1 MVVRLHDGRTVR
13 AAGRI
18 MVNRR
23 PRSEQRNGRMLLLL
37 MLLLEAATITIAAAA
52 AVPVPAM
59 VEDDTVWSDDS
70 VGWVRWVGA

>member
-1 MVVRLHDGRTVR
+1 MRPVQRTLFTEN
-13 AAGRI
+13 AMTA
-18 MVNRR
+18 MT
-23 PRSEQRNGRMLLLL
+23 
-37 MLLLEAATITIAAAA
+37 ATIAAAA